1 MENNPL
7 VPRIVTK
14 YFRAVRVKFDWLL
27 DSSISWLV
35 GWFVDWL
42 VGVAWLVGW
51 FCGQGES

>member
-27 DSSISWLV
+27 DSWLV

-42 VGVAWLVGW
+42 VGVVWLVGW